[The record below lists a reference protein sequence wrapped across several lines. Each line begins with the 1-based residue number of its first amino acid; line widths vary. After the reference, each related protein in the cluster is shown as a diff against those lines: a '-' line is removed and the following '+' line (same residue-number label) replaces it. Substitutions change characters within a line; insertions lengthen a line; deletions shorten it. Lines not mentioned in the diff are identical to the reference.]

1 MAGEPVRIKSVDE
14 VVRDLPPD
22 LKQEV
27 EDFIHFLIARRR
39 KHPSRGLKLSW
50 KGALKALGAQYTSVE
65 LQHEITR
72 SWAK

>member
-39 KHPSRGLKLSW
+39 KHPGRGLKLSW